1 MAEDLRLIERNLQNL
16 FSWQSYSSNVSEAV
30 LSVDCLFGWSAFD
43 AFRLKFVATMVS
55 PLVIV
60 ACSYLGIRAVHGSRS
75 QFYATVIL
83 LWYLVFPSVVSKVAT
98 LFTCI
103 PLGEVSYL
111 VLDPE
116 VVCWEGQHMSLSVFG
131 IVATIVY
138 VLGMPVSGY
147 LGLRWS
153 DRSSIEEQLLFTVI
167 MWTLILPLLAIFNQR
182 LY

>member
-1 MAEDLRLIERNLQNL
+1 MDGELQNL

-83 LWYLVFPSVVSKVAT
+83 LWYLVFPSIVSKVAT

-111 VLDPE
+111 VLDLRW
-116 VVCWEGQHMSLSVFG
+116 CAGKGVF
-131 IVATIVY
+131 VRVWD
-138 VLGMPVSGY
+138 SGY
-147 LGLRWS
+147 NCVCVGDASKWVGLRWS
-153 DRSSIEEQLLFTVI
+153 DRSSIEAREKFG
-167 MWTLILPLLAIFNQR
+167 ILYDGYNESWW
-182 LY
+182 